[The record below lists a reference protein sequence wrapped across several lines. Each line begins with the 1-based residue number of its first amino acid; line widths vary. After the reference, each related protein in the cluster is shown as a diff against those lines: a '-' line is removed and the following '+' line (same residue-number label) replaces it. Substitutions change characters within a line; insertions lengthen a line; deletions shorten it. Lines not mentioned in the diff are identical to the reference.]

1 MDMKRILCLII
12 SLVLILGLLPMAAGA
27 ASDEIDEVS
36 ISGLE
41 HPIAGQKL
49 DTTYKIPARGTHYEK
64 DEDYEEVVWYDRGKN
79 GNEGET
85 ALKEGDR
92 AEEGHT
98 YVAELHLIADS
109 KYSFRTRSID
119 VELSEDMLC
128 RIDDVETQ
136 VISNDSDND
145 SVTILLFY
153 QADYLYDRKN
163 PVNLTFE
170 EGADGTVKAGEY
182 PWTASAFGGAP
193 RGHFDLTVT
202 WYRGKQDIERN
213 EMDEDD
219 RFEAGQ
225 TYTLKVELDS
235 SRSSKHASFDPDMDI
250 ILNGEKGDT
259 WVGNDIGF
267 EAYALFQFTASEGI
281 DKIAIKGIEG
291 PQIGGSRQRSGFI
304 CSTENVDVEYNRW
317 EVVTS
322 AGTTKEF
329 RGDFEADQEYLLYLD
344 LIPDSG
350 FSLSDLKKSSIT
362 VNKGKIDSVYFDDDG
377 DVWTVVISFEMD
389 DLQLTGI
396 EVTTPPRK
404 TEYVIGEDFQPR
416 GMVVT
421 ATYNAAHTEKLAAE
435 DFEFY
440 PSEDLDKEDTVI
452 TISYKEGRVTKE
464 AELNITVIDED
475 LTLTGIVI
483 TAKPKK
489 TAYKSGET
497 FDPTGLV
504 VTAVYDDKSTA
515 EVTDLEFIP
524 GDKLTVEDDTII
536 IRYTEGRKSV
546 TTEID
551 IRVTQAEKLL
561 SELVLTEEPDKT
573 EYYEGEY
580 FDPTGMVLTALYEDK
595 SSAVVTDYT
604 YKPSRALRIEDESV
618 LIVYYEDRYTQ
629 TVEVKITVKENTR
642 KLASLKITETP
653 YKTVYTE
660 GETFDP
666 AGMEVTAIYDD
677 KTTSILS
684 KYSIS
689 PSDKLTPDTKE
700 ITVEYTEGDITR
712 IAFLPITVKP
722 ALVNP
727 FTDVK
732 DNDYFYEAV
741 LWAFYHEPQVTN
753 GMTDTEFSPATTCT
767 RGQVVTFLWRAA
779 GCPTPASEVN
789 PFIDVADNSWY
800 RDAVLWAVEKGI
812 TNGTG
817 ADTFSPSTTCSLAHV
832 ITFLY
837 RAAGE
842 PGKSAAPETWY
853 ADAMN
858 WAFDNGL
865 FRNLTLSEI
874 QPNSDCARRDIVNF
888 LYLQL
893 G

>member
-49 DTTYKIPARGTHYEK
+49 DTTYKVPARGTNYEK
-64 DEDYEEVVWYDRGKN
+64 DDDYEEVVWYDRGKS
-79 GNEGET
+79 GEEPET
-85 ALKEGDR
+85 ALKEGAK
-92 AEEGHT
+92 AEEGHI

-109 KYSFRTRSID
+109 KYSFRSRSIEVD
-119 VELSEDMLC
+119 LSEDMLC
-128 RIDDVETQ
+128 RVDDVVTQ
-136 VISNDSDND
+136 VAASDRDND
-145 SVTILLFY
+145 SVMIRLFY
-153 QADYLYDRKN
+153 QADFLYDRKN
-163 PVNLTFE
+163 PVKLTFE
-170 EGADGTVKAGEY
+170 EGVDTVKAGDY
-182 PWTASAFGGAP
+182 PWTESAFGGVP

-202 WYRGKQDIERN
+202 WYEGTRDLERY
-213 EMDEDD
+213 EMDQDD
-219 RFEAGQ
+219 QFEAGE

-250 ILNGEKGDT
+250 LVNDERGDT
-259 WVGNDIGF
+259 TTGDDISFG
-267 EAYALFQFTASEGI
+267 AYALFQFTASEGI
-281 DKIAIKGIEG
+281 EKIAIKGIEG
-291 PQIGGSRQRSGFI
+291 PQIGESRQRSGFT

-322 AGTTKEF
+322 SGSTKEF

-344 LIPDSG
+344 LIPDKG
-350 FSLSDLKKSSIT
+350 FSLSNLKKSNIT
-362 VNKGKIDSVYFDDDG
+362 VNTGKVDSVFFEDE
-377 DVWTVVISFEMD
+377 VWTVVISFEMGD
-389 DLQLTGI
+389 VTLTGI

-404 TEYVIGEDFQPR
+404 TEYYIGDDFQPR

-421 ATYNAAHTEKLAAE
+421 ATYSDGHTEKLAAE
-435 DFEFY
+435 DIEFF
-440 PSEDLDKEDTVI
+440 PEEDLDKEDTVI
-452 TISYKEGRVTKE
+452 TISYKEGKVTKE
-464 AELNITVIDED
+464 TDLNITVIDED
-475 LTLTGIVI
+475 LILTGIVI

-497 FDPTGLV
+497 FDPKGLI

-515 EVTDLEFIP
+515 EVTNLEFIP
-524 GDKLTVEDDTII
+524 GDELTVDDDEII
-536 IRYTEGRKSV
+536 IRYTEGRKTV

-580 FDPTGMVLTALYEDK
+580 FDPTGMVLTAVYEDK
-595 SSAVVTDYT
+595 STAVVTDYS
-604 YKPSRALRIEDESV
+604 YKPSRALRIGDESV

-629 TVEVKITVKENTR
+629 TAEVKITVKENTR
-642 KLASLKITETP
+642 KLASLKITEAP

-660 GETFDP
+660 GEDFDP
-666 AGMEVTAIYDD
+666 TGMEITAIYDD
-677 KTTSILS
+677 KSTSILS
-684 KYSIS
+684 MYSID
-689 PSDKLTPDTKE
+689 PSEKLTPDTKE
-700 ITVEYTEGDITR
+700 ITVSYTENGVTKS
-712 IAFLPITVKP
+712 AALPITVKP
-722 ALVNP
+722 IHVNP

-732 DNDYFYEAV
+732 ESDYFYEAV
-741 LWAFYHEPQVTN
+741 LWAYYHEPQVTN
-753 GMTDTEFSPATTCT
+753 GMTDTEFSPAMTCT

-779 GCPTPASEVN
+779 GCPAPTTQVN
-789 PFIDVADNSWY
+789 PFSDVAEGIWY

-817 ADTFSPSTTCSLAHV
+817 ADTFSPGDTCSLAHV
-832 ITFLY
+832 LTFLY

-842 PGKSAAPETWY
+842 PDKSVSPETWY
-853 ADAMN
+853 ADAIN
-858 WAFDNGL
+858 WAFTIGL
-865 FRNLTLSEI
+865 LKNLNFSEI